1 MKRTADVDRW
11 FKDKKPP
18 AEAALQRV
26 RAVIL
31 KADPRVT
38 ESVKY
43 GTVMFGYEGDLTTF
57 VQYTKPAVSV
67 MFNRGARIP
76 GKFPHLEGS
85 GPTARFMR
93 FKSVAEV
100 DARANELTNVV
111 RAWCA
116 VMEPKRGK

>member
-1 MKRTADVDRW
+1 VKRSANVDRW
-11 FKDKKPP
+11 FKEKKPP

-26 RAVIL
+26 REIIL
-31 KADPRVT
+31 RADPRVS

-43 GTVMFGYEGDLTTF
+43 GTVMFGYQGDLATF
-57 VQYTKPAVSV
+57 VQYNKPGVNV
-67 MFNRGARIP
+67 MFNRGAKIP

-100 DARANELTNVV
+100 EARANEMTKVV

-116 VMEPKRGK
+116 VMEPTRGK

>member
-1 MKRTADVDRW
+1 MRSAEVDRW
-11 FKDKKPP
+11 FKDKKLP

-26 RAVIL
+26 REVIL
-31 KADPRVT
+31 RADPRVS

-43 GTVMFGYEGDLTTF
+43 GTVMFAYKGDLATF
-57 VQYTKPAVSV
+57 VQYNKPQVSV

-76 GKFPHLEGS
+76 GKFAHLEGS

-93 FKSVAEV
+93 FKNVSEV
-100 DARANELTNVV
+100 DARANELRKVV

-116 VMEPKRGK
+116 LMDPKRGK